1 LRTHEPRCYHLSVRL
16 NCCKS
21 VYNSEIELMNPLDR
35 LPPSLKTSVAL
46 LTGGGDKPYAFGMAR
61 ALTSNDVILDFIG
74 SDELDCPDLPRSA
87 KLKFL
92 NFRGDQSEQAPFIVK
107 ARRIIAYYLRL
118 MWYAGRSHTKVLHIL
133 WNNRFLFFDRTLLML
148 YYKAVGKRI
157 AFTAHNVNAE
167 RRDGKDS
174 LVNRIG
180 LGIQYRLAD
189 HIFVHTEKMKQELI
203 GEFGIRDEAVSVIPF
218 GINNVAPHTNLTSQQ
233 ARKRLCIRNDEKVI
247 LFFGRI
253 GPYKGLDLL
262 WDAFERISSR
272 NDSYTL
278 LLVGKPKSG
287 AERYIEEI
295 LRSIRQSPVAGRVI
309 ERIEFIPDEETE
321 IYFKACD
328 VVALPYTEA
337 FQSGVLF
344 LAYSF
349 GVPVIAADVGS
360 FAEDVVIGRTG
371 LVCEPCD
378 AGRLAAAIECYFASE
393 MYRYLEERRETI
405 RSYVQSKNSWNI
417 VAEMTRRVYLKLEGQ
432 IQA

>member
-1 LRTHEPRCYHLSVRL
+1 MAESLFGDPRACIKIDCAEFQHSHEIAKLIGSPPGYLGHRETHP
-16 NCCKS
+16 
-21 VYNSEIELMNPLDR
+21 
-35 LPPSLKTSVAL
+35 L
-46 LTGGGDKPYAFGMAR
+46 LTQE
-61 ALTSNDVILDFIG
+61 ALNQF
-74 SDELDCPDLPRSA
+74 
-87 KLKFL
+87 
-92 NFRGDQSEQAPFIVK
+92 
-107 ARRIIAYYLRL
+107 
-118 MWYAGRSHTKVLHIL
+118 
-133 WNNRFLFFDRTLLML
+133 
-148 YYKAVGKRI
+148 
-157 AFTAHNVNAE
+157 
-167 RRDGKDS
+167 
-174 LVNRIG
+174 
-180 LGIQYRLAD
+180 
-189 HIFVHTEKMKQELI
+189 HTEKMKQELI

-337 FQSGVLF
+337 NYS
-344 LAYSF
+344 AYYQRPSQDR
-349 GVPVIAADVGS
+349 PNCLS
-360 FAEDVVIGRTG
+360 RRYSRR
-371 LVCEPCD
+371 PRRSCD
-378 AGRLAAAIECYFASE
+378 
-393 MYRYLEERRETI
+393 RRSPRDR
-405 RSYVQSKNSWNI
+405 RS
-417 VAEMTRRVYLKLEGQ
+417 
-432 IQA
+432 